1 MTAPELASIAP
12 FRATTLAWRAPHGAM
27 LTLVCKATYRLAPGE
42 AVLAD
47 DQEYPYE
54 DDNHWNDDDSR
65 SLHAPTDM
73 VPVKPRADV
82 LLVGSAFAPSK
93 QPKRRLVARVIV
105 GEVDKAVQVS
115 GDRFWKPDGTLSEPV
130 PFVKMPLRYERA
142 SGGPGTAN
150 PVGVRWDQVD
160 GMGKTQLPNL
170 LPLDYEPGLAPDAI
184 DPVGFGPISPNW
196 PMRQARLGRRAEA
209 WAKRR
214 SFDEPMPEDLDPTYF
229 LSAPWDQQVEALRP
243 NERIVLENLHPD
255 HARLVTS
262 LPGIEPRV
270 FVERGPGAPHEL
282 ALRCDTLWIDTDRAI
297 CTRCWRGQVP
307 LDRAHEGASGLEPL
321 RRLVVASAMLGQRL
335 AWSDVE
341 PLLGRPVLGTAAAMR
356 LERGPRPETVEIVDE
371 SADTGEFTDEDDEDG
386 TADELP
392 VGMQTTPFLKTPK
405 SPALPFVRSQQQPAG
420 SSSAHGRD
428 SAHDLDAFGAAAR
441 AQAAAKKAV
450 EVKLGSTIELVVDH
464 LAPAHEE
471 SELPTTTVTKR
482 DVQRSAP
489 PPRGSSPVWLPE
501 QRPTI
506 AARAVHP
513 SVRRRRCRPSPAR
526 PARPG
531 VAAPLGKRASTV
543 PQPSPAQP
551 PAPQPAQP
559 VQASQPPQPPAMVF
573 APSSSASPVVT
584 PRPAQAAPV
593 EGSPWASNT
602 GPRPAARE
610 GWSRLRGSEPKP
622 STDDPTM
629 RSSSGAVEGGVPANF
644 SAVAASNAA
653 AAQAPSAPK
662 VAPAAS
668 REAPPPGEARAVTFV
683 DLLWFDPDVAPR
695 ARSAPASSPSSSP
708 QPARSSPA
716 GGKLAKRRPRRSRP
730 RRARAAT

>member
-73 VPVKPRADV
+73 VPVKPRAEV
-82 LLVGSAFAPSK
+82 LVVGSAFAPSK

-184 DPVGFGPISPNW
+184 DPVGFGPISPTW
-196 PMRQARLGRRAEA
+196 PMRQARLGRRADA
-209 WAKRR
+209 WARR
-214 SFDEPMPEDLDPTYF
+214 HSFDEPMPEDLDPTYF
-229 LSAPWDQQVEALRP
+229 LSAPWDQQVDALRP

-262 LPGIEPRV
+262 LPGLEPRV

-297 CTRCWRGQVP
+297 CTLCWRGQVP
-307 LDRAHEGASGLEPL
+307 LDRAHEGGSGLEPL

-341 PLLGRPVLGTAAAMR
+341 PLLGRPLLGTASAMR

-371 SADTGEFTDEDDEDG
+371 AADTGEFTDDDDDDG
-386 TADELP
+386 TKDELP

-405 SPALPFVRSQQQPAG
+405 SPALPFVRSQQPPAAAP
-420 SSSAHGRD
+420 SSARGRD
-428 SAHDLDAFGAAAR
+428 SVHDLDAFGAAAR
-441 AQAAAKKAV
+441 AQAAAKNAV

-464 LAPAHEE
+464 LVPARDEGD
-471 SELPTTTVTKR
+471 LPTTTVTKR
-482 DVQRSAP
+482 EVQRSAP

-501 QRPTI
+501 QRPTT
-506 AARAVHP
+506 AARVVPA
-513 SVRRRRCRPSPAR
+513 SVVPPMPPIPGAPGS
-526 PARPG
+526 PG
-531 VAAPLGKRASTV
+531 VAAPLGKRASHA
-543 PQPSPAQP
+543 PQPPPAQP
-551 PAPQPAQP
+551 PPPQQTAQPAQP
-559 VQASQPPQPPAMVF
+559 SQPPQPPAMVF
-573 APSSSASPVVT
+573 AQTSASAPAVT

-602 GPRPAARE
+602 GSRPAARE
-610 GWSRLRGSEPKP
+610 AWTRPRAPESKP

-629 RSSSGAVEGGVPANF
+629 RSSGAVEGGVPANF

-653 AAQAPSAPK
+653 AAQVPSAAKP
-662 VAPAAS
+662 VAPAAPS
-668 REAPPPGEARAVTFV
+668 REAAPPGEARAATFV

-695 ARSAPASSPSSSP
+695 AR
-708 QPARSSPA
+708 
-716 GGKLAKRRPRRSRP
+716 
-730 RRARAAT
+730 AATA